1 MVNLLQSLRGNASL
15 STDKTMKKII
25 YILVLLLAVAACKK
39 NIVPKPDKFLDEKQM
54 ENLLYDLAVLES
66 MKVSQVQKLDSLQ
79 FNSQQFIYKKYQIDS
94 ISLAQNM
101 VYYASFPKE
110 YDTIVK
116 KVEKRIKLQRDS
128 IDKVINTPKDVKKEE
143 QLKEELIK
151 EPTQ

>member
-1 MVNLLQSLRGNASL
+1 
-15 STDKTMKKII
+15 MKKII

-66 MKVSQVQKLDSLQ
+66 MKVSQAQKLDSLQ

-116 KVEKRIKLQRDS
+116 KVEKRIQLQRDILS
-128 IDKVINTPKDVKKEE
+128 KAINPSNNYLKTETQP
-143 QLKEELIK
+143 KEELIK
-151 EPTQ
+151 

>member
-1 MVNLLQSLRGNASL
+1 
-15 STDKTMKKII
+15 MKKII

-66 MKVSQVQKLDSLQ
+66 MKVSQAQK
-79 FNSQQFIYKKYQIDS
+79 
-94 ISLAQNM
+94 LAQNM

-143 QLKEELIK
+143 QPKEELIK

>member
-1 MVNLLQSLRGNASL
+1 
-15 STDKTMKKII
+15 MKKII
-25 YILVLLLAVAACKK
+25 YILVLLLAVAASKK

-66 MKVSQVQKLDSLQ
+66 MKVSQAQKLDSLQ

-94 ISLAQNM
+94 ITLAQNM
-101 VYYASFPKE
+101 VYYGSFPKE

-116 KVEKRIKLQRDS
+116 KVEKSIKLQRDS

-143 QLKEELIK
+143 QLIK

>member
-1 MVNLLQSLRGNASL
+1 
-15 STDKTMKKII
+15 MKKII

-66 MKVSQVQKLDSLQ
+66 MKVSQAQKLDSLQ
-79 FNSQQFIYKKYQIDS
+79 FNSQQFIYKKYQ

-128 IDKVINTPKDVKKEE
+128 IDKVINTPKDIKKEE
-143 QLKEELIK
+143 QPKEELIK

>member
-1 MVNLLQSLRGNASL
+1 
-15 STDKTMKKII
+15 
-25 YILVLLLAVAACKK
+25 
-39 NIVPKPDKFLDEKQM
+39 
-54 ENLLYDLAVLES
+54 
-66 MKVSQVQKLDSLQ
+66 
-79 FNSQQFIYKKYQIDS
+79 
-94 ISLAQNM
+94 M